1 MDYSPPSS
9 SVHGIL
15 QARMRIE
22 LPFPPPGDLPAPGI
36 KPGSPALQAYSLPSQ
51 GSCGF
56 PGDSHGKEYACN
68 AEDMGLIPGLRRFPG
83 EENGNSNPVFLP
95 EEFHG
100 QRTGGLQSMESQRV
114 GHD

>member
-15 QARMRIE
+15 QARMRTE
-22 LPFPPPGDLPAPGI
+22 LPFPPPGDLPDPGI
-36 KPGSPALQAYSLPSQ
+36 KPGSPALQANSLPSQ

-56 PGDSHGKEYACN
+56 PGDSDGKEYACN

-83 EENGNSNPVFLP
+83 EENGNSIQYSCLKNSMV
-95 EEFHG
+95 
-100 QRTGGLQSMESQRV
+100 RGLEDSSPWSHKE
-114 GHD
+114 